1 MCASLLVVQPAEK
14 RSIQIEDL
22 PIAVQSVFPN
32 LKNTIHDVE
41 ASTAGRLREGEND
54 HLIFYVLQSTRFTKE
69 PRIEPALSARSFQDR
84 RQVPADALRRMLD
97 FLKAPVSVDERLA
110 DLRARLQPTRDSL
123 LSEYARSMSFLY
135 QKEFKASKN
144 QVADLYQT
152 RGHSTDTQVEANYAV
167 WNALE
172 VLKAMRPDLVIRRVL
187 VVGPGLDFAPRMD
200 LFDQLPPQSYQPYAL
215 ADALFSLKLAQSS
228 GFRLHCV
235 DINPRVVD
243 FVNTFKGRPLP
254 VLKLISKTADEE
266 YQRYFLRLGS
276 AIGTRQGDTIAVR
289 KDVAESVSATRLNIL
304 TERLT
309 GEPFDLV
316 VVTNVLLYFNPKE
329 LTLALANIAGMLKR
343 GGYLIHNDLR
353 PEIDGDAVMFGLG
366 PVQARTLRVARGSTD
381 PLFDSFAIYI
391 KGDSKK

>member
-1 MCASLLVVQPAEK
+1 
-14 RSIQIEDL
+14 
-22 PIAVQSVFPN
+22 
-32 LKNTIHDVE
+32 
-41 ASTAGRLREGEND
+41 
-54 HLIFYVLQSTRFTKE
+54 
-69 PRIEPALSARSFQDR
+69 
-84 RQVPADALRRMLD
+84 MLD

-110 DLRARLQPTRDSL
+110 DLRARLKPTRDSL
-123 LSEYARSMSFLY
+123 LSEYARSMGFLY
-135 QKEFKASKN
+135 QKEFKAPKN
-144 QVADLYQT
+144 QVAGLYQS

-167 WNALE
+167 WNALG

-228 GFRLHCV
+228 EFRLHCV
-235 DINPRVVD
+235 DINPRVVS
-243 FVNTFKGRPLP
+243 FVNSFKMRQLPL
-254 VLKLISKTADEE
+254 LKLISKTADEE

-289 KDVAESVSATRLNIL
+289 KDVADSVSATRLNIL

-316 VVTNVLLYFNPKE
+316 VVTNVLLYFNSKE
-329 LTLALANIAGMLKR
+329 LTLALANIAGMLKP

-353 PEIDGDAVMFGLG
+353 PEIDADAVLFGLG
-366 PVQARTLRVARGSTD
+366 PLQARTLRVARGSSD
-381 PLFDSFAIYI
+381 PLFDSFAIYV